1 MNARLSV
8 FLSTLRPALSVLVL
22 LTLITGLAYPLAVT
36 GLARLLWPEA
46 AAGSLAPSHR
56 GAGASVLIGQ
66 SFSDPGRFWSRP
78 SVTAP
83 VPYNGVASGGSNLGA
98 NAPALREAVA
108 ARVAALRTA
117 DPDNA
122 LPVPVDL
129 VTASAS
135 GLDPDISL
143 AAAHYQAGRI
153 ARARGVD
160 RRSVDALIDA
170 HARLPW
176 LGFIGEPRVNVVLL
190 NRALDGVR

>member
-46 AAGSLAPSHR
+46 AAGSLAPAQH
-56 GAGASVLIGQ
+56 GAGASLRIGQ

>member
-8 FLSTLRPALSVLVL
+8 CLSTLRPALSVFVL

-46 AAGSLAPSHR
+46 AAGSLAPVQR

-78 SVTAP
+78 SITAP

-108 ARVAALRTA
+108 ARVAALHVA

-153 ARARGVD
+153 ARVRGMD
-160 RRSVDALIDA
+160 RRAVDALIDA

>member
-1 MNARLSV
+1 MNARLSA

-83 VPYNGVASGGSNLGA
+83 VPYNGAASGGSNLGA

-108 ARVAALRTA
+108 ARVAALRSA

-153 ARARGVD
+153 ARVRGVD
-160 RRSVDALIDA
+160 RRLVDALIDA

>member
-66 SFSDPGRFWSRP
+66 SFSDPGCFWSRP

>member
-1 MNARLSV
+1 MNARLSA

-78 SVTAP
+78 SVTAA

-108 ARVAALRTA
+108 ARVAALRSA

-153 ARARGVD
+153 ARVRGMD
-160 RRSVDALIDA
+160 RRAVDALIDA

>member
-1 MNARLSV
+1 MNARLSA
-8 FLSTLRPALSVLVL
+8 FLSTLRPALSVFVL
-22 LTLITGLAYPLAVT
+22 LTLITGLAYPLAIT

-46 AAGSLAPSHR
+46 AAGSLAPAQR

-66 SFSDPGRFWSRP
+66 SFADPGRFWSRP

-108 ARVAALRTA
+108 ARVAALRAA

-143 AAAHYQAGRI
+143 ASAHYQVGRI
-153 ARARGVD
+153 ARVRGMD
-160 RRSVDALIDA
+160 RRAVDALIDA

>member
-8 FLSTLRPALSVLVL
+8 CLSTLRPALSVLVL

-46 AAGSLAPSHR
+46 AAGSLAPAQH
-56 GAGASVLIGQ
+56 GAGASLLIGQ

-108 ARVAALRTA
+108 ARVAALRAA

>member
-1 MNARLSV
+1 MNARPSA
-8 FLSTLRPALSVLVL
+8 FLSTLRPALSVFVL

-46 AAGSLAPSHR
+46 AAGSPAPSHR